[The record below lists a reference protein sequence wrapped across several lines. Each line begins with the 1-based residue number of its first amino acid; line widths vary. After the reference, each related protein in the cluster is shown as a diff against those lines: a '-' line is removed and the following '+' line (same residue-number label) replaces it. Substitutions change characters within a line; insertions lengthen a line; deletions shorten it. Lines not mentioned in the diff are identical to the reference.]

1 MNFIEEIDI
10 NLSNSREEFR
20 ILDFASTSKTS
31 NIAVITKDCK
41 KECFTWKFMRKR
53 IISIN

>member
-10 NLSNSREEFR
+10 NLSMREEFR
-20 ILDFASTSKTS
+20 ILDFASTSKLQTLRS
-31 NIAVITKDCK
+31 LLKTARTKSV
-41 KECFTWKFMRKR
+41 TWKFMRKR